1 MAKIHKK
8 AEVEESC
15 YDLAVRR
22 MAQTFQNFDK
32 VVVSFSGGKDSTA
45 CLHLALEEARRS
57 NRLPLDVVFF
67 DEECIPPETV
77 EYVERVAAN
86 PDIRLLWFC
95 LPLKLGNACSKESP
109 DWYIW
114 NEADREKWVRPL
126 PERAV
131 RTWPTFRRGMGL
143 ADFGPTVFGP
153 EHGRVA
159 WVLGI
164 RTQES
169 MTRYQSIATKIGFQC
184 FIIPSTM
191 NGQYANVIGLRKRSS
206 GTVPCKWSCK
216 VYPIYDLTTEDVWKA
231 PEILG
236 WDYNKAYD
244 VMRACGLPPLVARC
258 SPTFGDQTNRRLWS
272 YKVCW
277 PKLWAKMV
285 DRVPGAATAARYANT
300 ELYGIGVKDSDQL
313 EGKSWR
319 QMTMDRLANLS
330 GNAKI
335 DVGKAIKGALQE
347 HKNIYGKEGLKPTPF
362 PDAEQD
368 PISGYSWKL
377 LHRIAAIGGDKFGR
391 QSQFARKQSNNV
403 RKLRRQN

>member
-8 AEVEESC
+8 IEVDESC

-22 MAQTFQNFDK
+22 MEQTFRDFDK

-45 CLHLALEEARRS
+45 CLHLALEEARRT

-77 EYVERVAAN
+77 EYVERVAQN

-95 LPLKLGNACSKESP
+95 LPLKLGNACSREFPEWYVWDEP
-109 DWYIW
+109 DR
-114 NEADREKWVRPL
+114 AKWVRPL
-126 PERAV
+126 PERAI
-131 RTWPTFRRGMGL
+131 RTWPTFRRGMGA
-143 ADFGPTVFGP
+143 ADFSPSIFGP
-153 EHGRVA
+153 ENGRVA

-169 MTRYQSIATKIGFQC
+169 MTRYQSIATKVGFQC
-184 FIIPSTM
+184 FTIPLSM
-191 NGQYANVIGLRKRSS
+191 AGKYADAIGLRKRKS
-206 GTVPCKWSCK
+206 GTVPCRWACK
-216 VYPIYDLTTEDVWKA
+216 VYPIYDWTTEDVWKA
-231 PEILG
+231 PEIFG

-258 SPTFGDQTNRRLWS
+258 SPTFGEQTNRRLWS
-272 YKVCW
+272 YKTCW

-313 EGKSWR
+313 DGKSWR
-319 QMTMDRLANLS
+319 QMTLDIVEQIT
-330 GNAKI
+330 GEAKM
-335 DVGKAIKGALQE
+335 DVGKAIAAALKE
-347 HKNIYGKEGLKPTPF
+347 HRNLYKREGLKPTPF
-362 PDAEQD
+362 PDAVQD
-368 PISGYSWKL
+368 PVSGYSWKL
-377 LHRIAAIGGDKFGR
+377 MHGIASAGGDKFGR
-391 QSQFARKQSNNV
+391 QSQKARKKATDV
-403 RKLRRQN
+403 RKLRNKK